1 MTTAQRS
8 TSTGPAAQR
17 RFKDV
22 TVGEELTPV
31 SFPITVYRLVMAA
44 GASRDFNSI
53 HHNTEYAQSTGARE
67 MYANTTFLL
76 GMWERAV
83 RDWIGP
89 AGTIHSITGFRMRS
103 FNYAGDTTTVTGKV
117 VGLDGTMIRIELA
130 SSNSSG
136 ITVGPGIVTVSLP
149 A

>member
-1 MTTAQRS
+1 MTPADPT
-8 TSTGPAAQR
+8 TSAIQR
-17 RFKDV
+17 RLKDV
-22 TVGEELTPV
+22 KVGDELTPV

-44 GASRDFNSI
+44 GANRDFNSI

-76 GMWERAV
+76 GMWERAI

-89 AGTIHSITGFRMRS
+89 AGTIHSISGFRMRS

-117 VGLDGTMIRIELA
+117 TGIDGATIRIEMT
-130 SSNSSG
+130 SSNSAG
-136 ITVGPGIVTVSLP
+136 ITVGPGVVTVSLP
-149 A
+149 E